1 MEGVQAEGG
10 LARAQG
16 CKSARSL
23 RCGDRGGAPALLAT
37 HHTCQKAPCPCF
49 LGCMLKVSGILLN
62 LSASDEGGG
71 GQGGGELQGGGR
83 HTRATRAAG
92 RPRSAAVGPLWSR
105 GREGGGAAAP
115 AMLRLRRAGRPGG
128 GELRALATHADPA
141 APAAAAA
148 GIAPRPHGAA
158 EETAPGPP
166 CAAYQAGKRTSAPAR
181 AQRQVGGGVKRK
193 YSAVFFTCRVVRCV
207 ALDALATP
215 APARP
220 PGRQRRLWPWAL
232 VCVLPQGAEARC
244 P

>member
-105 GREGGGAAAP
+105 GREGGGRQ
-115 AMLRLRRAGRPGG
+115 RLRCCGCAGREGLGAGSCARSPHTQTLPPLPPQQQA
-128 GELRALATHADPA
+128 LRPAHTGLQRKQPLDPP
-141 APAAAAA
+141 APHTRQENE
-148 GIAPRPHGAA
+148 P
-158 EETAPGPP
+158 
-166 CAAYQAGKRTSAPAR
+166 
-181 AQRQVGGGVKRK
+181 QRQLERK
-193 YSAVFFTCRVVRCV
+193 
-207 ALDALATP
+207 DK
-215 APARP
+215 
-220 PGRQRRLWPWAL
+220 
-232 VCVLPQGAEARC
+232 
-244 P
+244 